1 MPLDF
6 PASPTNGQTYSSGGR
21 TWVYNLAKGRWEPV
35 ARNPVVSSATPPAD
49 PVDGTLWYDLDSGV
63 LYIWVTD
70 GTSAQWVEA
79 TASSDLT
86 NAYKVGGTD
95 VALGDGGT
103 GSSLVA
109 PSADRMLFYDQ
120 SQGRVEWLSAG
131 AGLNFNGTQLDAF
144 FNQEN
149 RIINGAFDFWQ
160 RGTTQNTFGYK
171 SADRWY
177 LDFSGGTVSF
187 SRMGWGPGPR
197 LGRNNPRQHAR
208 IAVSGQ
214 SGSNTAYI
222 DQAIEDVRSYAGE
235 TITVLGWANRSGGS
249 GNFRVEMYQNFG
261 TGGSPSSTVT
271 VGSVTC
277 DVGTGSWQPF
287 AATFNV
293 PTIAGKTLGTN
304 DNHRLNLRLVASGT
318 GMIENHNL
326 DLWGIHI
333 RVGTHTTAA
342 CDAYLAPE
350 FGAELLRC
358 QRYYEKSYQLTTA
371 PGTATTNGIWFG
383 MMLGTPENAIGEAP
397 TKLSPPPSRRPI
409 IFTFIPTTRPRPP
422 KSHVTGLAT
431 ANFNPGSER
440 CL

>member
-1 MPLDF
+1 MF
-6 PASPTNGQTYSSGGR
+6 
-21 TWVYNLAKGRWEPV
+21 
-35 ARNPVVSSATPPAD
+35 
-49 PVDGTLWYDLDSGV
+49 
-63 LYIWVTD
+63 
-70 GTSAQWVEA
+70 
-79 TASSDLT
+79 
-86 NAYKVGGTD
+86 
-95 VALGDGGT
+95 
-103 GSSLVA
+103 
-109 PSADRMLFYDQ
+109 FYDQ

-371 PGTATTNGIWFG
+371 PGTATTNGIW
-383 MMLGTPENAIGEAP
+383 LACVGTATTARIAQMVKVVPKRVTFSVALWDDVGNAGKCNRGGTNKTVAA
-397 TKLSPPPSRRPI
+397 
-409 IFTFIPTTRPRPP
+409 TFAQANHFYIY
-422 KSHVTGLAT
+422 SDDAT
-431 ANFNPGSER
+431 SASEIS
-440 CL
+440 CHWACDCEL